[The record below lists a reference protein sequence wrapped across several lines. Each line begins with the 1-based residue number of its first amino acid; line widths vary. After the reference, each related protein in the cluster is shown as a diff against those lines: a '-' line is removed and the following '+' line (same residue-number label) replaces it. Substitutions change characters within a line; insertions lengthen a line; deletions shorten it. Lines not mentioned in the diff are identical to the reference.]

1 MLFAYERPLYA
12 NTGRPRQGAFE
23 ASWTWVVAYHCD
35 VRSLT
40 GEKATF
46 DRPQPDAGCNGRKGF
61 DPSRPLR

>member
-1 MLFAYERPLYA
+1 LDLKRPSRVKNDA
-12 NTGRPRQGAFE
+12 IDP
-23 ASWTWVVAYHCD
+23 SSTWVVAYHCD

-40 GEKATF
+40 GKNASF